1 MDFIAA
7 GAANDVFHTFLHFI
21 SGKIL
26 STIFSYATVAAL
38 VLLLM
43 IVLPCIGRP
52 LQQSTQKLVTE
63 LHLAVLKH
71 RKGGDAGS
79 QHGRSLP

>member
-26 STIFSYATVAAL
+26 STIFSYAAVAAL

-52 LQQSTQKLVTE
+52 LQQSTQKLATE

-71 RKGGDAGS
+71 KKGGDAGS